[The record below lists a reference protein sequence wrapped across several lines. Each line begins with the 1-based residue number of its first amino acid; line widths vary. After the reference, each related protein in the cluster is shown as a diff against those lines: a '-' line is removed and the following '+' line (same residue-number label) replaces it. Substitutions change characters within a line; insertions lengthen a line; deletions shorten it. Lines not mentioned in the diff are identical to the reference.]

1 MHLFFFPRFLHL
13 QPHIYRPQ
21 LDFSVFF
28 IENTVPQNLNTTIIV
43 NVLLSTNSVKIDFY
57 ALMDNRNL
65 RSSHIL
71 YMYVLSKIS
80 HTFKSNQA
88 PSGF

>member
-1 MHLFFFPRFLHL
+1 MHLSFFPRFFHL
-13 QPHIYRPQ
+13 QPSIYLPQ
-21 LDFSVFF
+21 LNVSVFF
-28 IENTVPQNLNTTIIV
+28 IENTDPQNLNTTIVV
-43 NVLLSTNSVKIDFY
+43 NILLSTNCKMEIY
-57 ALMDNRNL
+57 ALMDKRNL